1 MMINKRILT
10 FSIII
15 IGLIIGTL
23 ITYFLP
29 TRILSLKSGG
39 IIRHENAAI
48 IKREA
53 YNDGLKLIASLSSG
67 RLRKGDTLTIN
78 ATLLNINNTEEI
90 TFAAL
95 YGEMK
100 IRIFNEYG
108 NMVYG
113 EAMIAPG
120 PTAPFP
126 IFRPGERITRIF
138 KWDTSKN
145 ILNGNSSPSAGNYH
159 IEVEA
164 YVTNLETRA
173 KIMLRIGKMEVELLD

>member
-1 MMINKRILT
+1 VQESPG
-10 FSIII
+10 FSR
-15 IGLIIGTL
+15 G
-23 ITYFLP
+23 
-29 TRILSLKSGG
+29 
-39 IIRHENAAI
+39 ECQN
-48 IKREA
+48 E
-53 YNDGLKLIASLSSG
+53 GLKLIASLSSG

-138 KWDTSKN
+138 RWDTSEN
-145 ILNGNSSPSAGNYH
+145 ILNGNNPPSAGNYH

-164 YVTNLETRA
+164 YITNLETRA
-173 KIMLRIGKMEVELLD
+173 KIMLRIEKMGVELLD